1 MLNTPGTIK
10 LMHCS
15 PPILEVGTQV
25 TLALPHPKY
34 YDGFRVGIVG
44 IVTFSADLLLRIFWV
59 RKEL

>member
-1 MLNTPGTIK
+1 
-10 LMHCS
+10 MHCS